1 MIKKIDLN
9 KQSLKAFLY
18 NFFVV
23 WNLLVIILLIFLNI
37 YVSSYKSKKII
48 PGKEIP
54 QEWGQFKLKWKS
66 YNKYQDIGKNLFSI
80 AIADLNKDKINDII
94 VLSSDGV
101 LSALNGKNGYT
112 LFKLNLSPSTTH
124 LKLVAGEFPKI
135 IVGSTNAR
143 VLCISH
149 TGKELWKIKAPAKII
164 ATGVSKKQ
172 NGFNII
178 AGFLE
183 GVAFIDLLK
192 GKIKHYNTSFGS
204 RLFSEIITYDFNN
217 DKTDDTIVGD
227 TQSIYCIDG
236 ITGNILWQRK
246 VDYLY
251 AGRFSLI
258 NDENNDLYLIVPL
271 YNGKILIL
279 NRAGA
284 EVWGTDINERL
295 VDAPI
300 TFKNKKEQACFVQS
314 TVQGTIICFNF
325 EKREKLWVR
334 AGNTNSAVKM
344 GMVDLNYDD
353 VPELITVDKYGK
365 LNIIRSDNGNTI
377 DTLSILENTQDENI
391 VSNIVID
398 DINNDG
404 NFEIAVASNNGNV
417 YVYTYI
423 MFKKRK
429 FWKLILNKKSR
440 WRLYGGNINGNF
452 RFN

>member
-9 KQSLKAFLY
+9 KQSLKSFLY
-18 NFFVV
+18 NFFIV

-37 YVSSYKSKKII
+37 YISLSKTEKII
-48 PGKEIP
+48 AKKEIP
-54 QEWGQFKLKWKS
+54 QEWGQFKLKWQS
-66 YNKYQDIGKNLFSI
+66 YSKYQNIGKNLFSI
-80 AIADLNKDKINDII
+80 AISDLNSDKINDVI
-94 VLSSDGV
+94 VLSSDGL

-112 LFKLNLSPSTTH
+112 LFRLNLPPSITH
-124 LKLVAGEFPKI
+124 LKIVENEYPKI

-143 VLCISH
+143 VFCISY
-149 TGKELWKIKAPAKII
+149 TGKELWKIKTPAKII
-164 ATGVSKKQ
+164 AIGVSKKKI
-172 NGFNII
+172 GFNIT
-178 AGFLE
+178 AGSLK
-183 GVAFIDLLK
+183 GVLFIDLLK
-192 GKIKHYNTSFGS
+192 GKITHYNTSFSS
-204 RLFSEIITYDFNN
+204 RLFSEIVTYDFNN
-217 DKTDDTIVGD
+217 DKNDDVIVGD

-258 NDENNDLYLIVPL
+258 NDANNDLYLVLPL

-284 EVWGTDINERL
+284 EVWETDINERL

-300 TFKNKKEQACFVQS
+300 AFKNNKRQSCFVQS
-314 TVQGTIICFNF
+314 TAQGTIVCFNF
-325 EKREKLWVR
+325 DKRKKLWTRRVS
-334 AGNTNSAVKM
+334 TNSAVKM
-344 GMVDLNYDD
+344 GMVDLNYDG
-353 VPELITVDKYGK
+353 VPELITVDRYGK
-365 LNIIRSDNGNTI
+365 LNIIRSDNGNII
-377 DTLSILENTQDENI
+377 DILSILENTREENI

-398 DINNDG
+398 DIDNDG
-404 NFEIAVASNNGNV
+404 NFEIAVASNKGNL

-429 FWKLILNKKSR
+429 FWKLILNKKPG